1 MDTSCVDVC
10 PVDCIHLYTGDDP
23 NIPKNLLLID
33 PVECIDCSA
42 CEPACPWEAIY
53 ADSDVP
59 PEFAEY
65 TEINARIAGQTDIVQ
80 TPNFDKPDPSP
91 EDVEANR
98 QKWLELYR
106 NKAVGPWAETILN
119 PPARFTSVFGLPE
132 ETPPVIGGRG
142 KSTATFSLKPAE
154 DFARVTDRCFRHQ
167 VLLRRHWQSL
177 ILDNEQD
184 AEVNEYRCDL
194 LRCRKNNWRQ
204 EDFS

>member
-1 MDTSCVDVC
+1 MRYGCDENFPHIEGDSMTWVIGPLCVDNMDTSCVDVC

-106 NKAVGPWAETILN
+106 NKAVGP
-119 PPARFTSVFGLPE
+119 
-132 ETPPVIGGRG
+132 
-142 KSTATFSLKPAE
+142 
-154 DFARVTDRCFRHQ
+154 
-167 VLLRRHWQSL
+167 
-177 ILDNEQD
+177 
-184 AEVNEYRCDL
+184 
-194 LRCRKNNWRQ
+194 
-204 EDFS
+204 